1 MQVEPAAYR
10 PAARGQDAGT
20 TSRTG
25 TARGGVPFLTSV
37 RATLCPGS
45 GAAACYGFLAG
56 RGWSGILAGMGSA
69 LLVVDVQNGVVEG
82 IPCRDSVVA
91 TIAGLV
97 DAARAARRPVVWV
110 QHSDEDL
117 PPGSAAF
124 DLVPQLRP
132 ADGEL
137 RVEKQHRSAFGG
149 TGLGDA
155 LRAVGVTRLV
165 LVGTQSAFCVDMA
178 GKHALAEGFDV
189 TLVSDGHGNGD
200 LDTLEGRVDDATVR
214 ALVNRTWSSLRHPG
228 RDVQVIRG
236 DAVRW

>member
-1 MQVEPAAYR
+1 
-10 PAARGQDAGT
+10 
-20 TSRTG
+20 
-25 TARGGVPFLTSV
+25 
-37 RATLCPGS
+37 
-45 GAAACYGFLAG
+45 
-56 RGWSGILAGMGSA
+56 MGSA

-82 IPCRDSVVA
+82 MPCRDQVVA

-97 DAARAARRPVVWV
+97 DGARAARRPVVWV
-110 QHSDEDL
+110 QHSDDDL
-117 PPGSAAF
+117 TPDSPAF
-124 DLVPQLRP
+124 DLVPELRP

-137 RVEKQHRSAFGG
+137 RVVKYHRSAFGG

-155 LRAVGVTRLV
+155 LRAAGVTRLV

-200 LDTLEGRVDDATVR
+200 LDTPEGAVDDATVR

-228 RDVQVIRG
+228 RDVRVVRG
-236 DAVRW
+236 DTVGW